1 MAISQLI
8 SVNFNLRS
16 PKAKTS
22 TPLYMVV
29 YYLSSEG
36 KAIQAKIPTGK
47 KILPTLW
54 DSKRQQPIIISKGID
69 LTNKQLQEQAELTAY
84 IAQARILV
92 YQNNFTNFEILKEK
106 INLKEN
112 NEMSPVTQQFKAAT
126 RTAKATKLIS
136 EALASYTKDR
146 KIKETS
152 AKQYQKLTKV
162 FCQWIV
168 ETNQRDS
175 AKALSQSAFNAFV
188 EWLKSNSNPSKVNKV
203 ASVIRQIIKYI
214 AGTQAGTK
222 NGITPVTF
230 VNVKQVKEEKKCELL
245 AEEIEAFKAIEV
257 KNNKEQYYKDVFL
270 LQLITGQRISDTL
283 KLIKGD
289 YKVQEGTPYNT
300 IILTTI
306 KRNTTSYIAETK
318 EVMELLQ
325 AIRANKENEVKN
337 EKDTSLAYYLKK
349 FFTRA
354 KLTRKVPSGKP
365 LNKVISSH
373 FARHTFVTQRLREGY
388 NFAQVGKMIG
398 DSALMIEK
406 VYGHPTDTDIINSL
420 QLQPAGNTPAQAA
433 SNTTAV
439 QAAAPAVAKD
449 KDLDYYND
457 LSDDDKLL
465 YTKKLNDYNVL
476 KDDFFNQLE
485 RQADKKRKAAA
496 EAKTREILQVW
507 GFEGANNMNYKKLC
521 FLLDLIKHDI
531 NDFILN
537 YKVYNDKAPKGGMI
551 STINDYERLIINIG
565 KLASYCH
572 L

>member
-16 PKAKTS
+16 PKAKTV

-54 DSKRQQPIIISKGID
+54 DSKRQQPIMISKGID

-112 NEMSPVTQQFKAAT
+112 NEMSPVTNQFIKST

-373 FARHTFVTQRLREGY
+373 FARHTFVTIKVREGY
-388 NFAQVGKMIG
+388 TYEQVGKMIG

-406 VYGHPTDTDIINSL
+406 VYGHPTDTDIIASL
-420 QLQPAGNTPAQAA
+420 QLQPQPANTPAQPAA
-433 SNTTAV
+433 ANTTAP
-439 QAAAPAVAKD
+439 QVAKD
-449 KDLDYYND
+449 KDLGYYND

-496 EAKTREILQVW
+496 EAKTREILQAW

-537 YKVYNDKAPKGGMI
+537 YKVYNDKAPKGGMM
-551 STINDYERLIINIG
+551 SAINDFEQLIINIG

>member
-16 PKAKTS
+16 PKAKTA

-29 YYLSSEG
+29 YYVSEG
-36 KAIQAKIPTGK
+36 VTKQAKISTGK
-47 KILPTLW
+47 KVLPTLW
-54 DSKRQQPIIISKGID
+54 DSKRQQPIMINKDID
-69 LTNKQLQEQAELTAY
+69 LTNKQLQEQAALTAY

-92 YQNNFTNFEILKEK
+92 YSEKNLNFDEIKEK

-112 NEMSPVTQQFKAAT
+112 NDMSPVTQQFKAAT

-152 AKQYQKLTKV
+152 AKQYQKGVKV
-162 FCQWIV
+162 FFNWIV

-175 AKALSQSAFNAFV
+175 AKALTQSSFNAFV
-188 EWLKSNSNPSKVNKV
+188 AWLKSNSNPSKVNKV
-203 ASVIRQIIKYI
+203 AGVIRQLIKYL
-214 AGTQAGTK
+214 AGTQAGSK
-222 NGITPVTF
+222 YNITPVTF
-230 VNVKQVKEEKKCELL
+230 VNVKQVKEEKKCELTK
-245 AEEIEAFKAIEV
+245 EEIEAFKAVKV
-257 KNNKEQYYKDVFL
+257 KNDKQQYYKDVFL

-283 KLIKGD
+283 KLIKGE

-306 KRNTTSYIAETK
+306 KCTTTSYITETK
-318 EVMELLQ
+318 EVTELLK
-325 AIRANKENEVKN
+325 AIRANKENEAENK
-337 EKDTSLAYYLKK
+337 KDTSLTRYLKV

-373 FARHTFVTQRLREGY
+373 FARHTFVTIKLREGY
-388 NFAQVGKMIG
+388 NFEQVGKMIG
-398 DSALMIEK
+398 DSPSMIEK

-420 QLQPAGNTPAQAA
+420 QLQPQPANTPAQTAA
-433 SNTTAV
+433 GNIT
-439 QAAAPAVAKD
+439 AAAPAVAKD

-465 YTKKLNDYNVL
+465 NIKKLNDYNVL
-476 KDDFFNQLE
+476 KDDFFKSLE
-485 RQADKKRKAAA
+485 RQTDKKRKATA

-507 GFEGANNMNYKKLC
+507 GFEGANDMNYNKLC
-521 FLLDLIKHDI
+521 FLLDLIKQDI
-531 NDFILN
+531 NDFILS
-537 YKVYNDKAPKGGMI
+537 YKVANEATPQGSI
-551 STINDYERLIINIG
+551 SAINEYEKLLINLG
-565 KLASYCH
+565 KLARYCH

>member
-1 MAISQLI
+1 MVTSQLI
-8 SVNFNLRS
+8 SVNFNLRQ
-16 PKAKTS
+16 PKSTTP

-54 DSKRQQPIIISKGID
+54 DSRKQQPIMTNKGIE
-69 LTNKQLQEQAELTAY
+69 LTNKQLREQAALTAY
-84 IAQARILV
+84 IANCRILV
-92 YQNNFTNFEILKEK
+92 YSEKNLNFDEIKEK

-112 NEMSPVTQQFKAAT
+112 NEMSPVTLQFKEAT
-126 RTAKATKLIS
+126 RTAKATKLIN
-136 EALASYTKDR
+136 EALKQYTKDR

-152 AKQYQKLTKV
+152 AIQYQKLAKV
-162 FCQWIV
+162 FYQWIV
-168 ETNQRDS
+168 NTNQRDS
-175 AKALSQSAFNAFV
+175 AKALSQSSFNAFV
-188 EWLKSNSNPSKVNKV
+188 DYLKSNSNPSKVNKV

-222 NGITPVTF
+222 YGITPVTF
-230 VNVKQVKEEKKCELL
+230 VNVKQVKEEKKCEILK
-245 AEEIEAFKAIEV
+245 EEIEAFKAVKV
-257 KNNKEQYYKDVFL
+257 KNDKEQYYKDVFL

-306 KRNTTSYIAETK
+306 KRNTTSYITETK
-318 EVMELLQ
+318 EVTELLEK
-325 AIRANKENEVKN
+325 IRSNKENEVKN
-337 EKDTSLAYYLKK
+337 KKDKALAHYLKVL
-349 FFTRA
+349 FTRA
-354 KLTRKVPSGKP
+354 SITRKTPSGKP
-365 LNKVISSH
+365 LYEVISSH

-388 NFAQVGKMIG
+388 KYEQVGKMIG
-398 DSALMIEK
+398 DSPAMIEK
-406 VYGHPTDTDIINSL
+406 IYGHPTDTDIIATL
-420 QLQPAGNTPAQAA
+420 QLQPAAANTPAAGTD
-433 SNTTAV
+433 TTAE
-439 QAAAPAVAKD
+439 APAVAKD
-449 KDLDYYND
+449 KGLDYYND

-465 YTKKLNDYNVL
+465 NIKRLNDYNVL
-476 KDDFFNQLE
+476 KDDFFKSLE
-485 RQADKKRKAAA
+485 RQTERKRKEVA
-496 EAKTREILQVW
+496 EAKTREILEVW
-507 GFEGANNMNYKKLC
+507 GFEFANNMNYKKLC

-531 NDFILN
+531 NDFILT

-551 STINDYERLIINIG
+551 SAINDYERLIINIG